1 MFNYLKWE
9 LRNYFYK
16 KYLWFGIIGLVFLLT
31 AIIPLRSDDFFSGL
45 IHIAFIMIIYIALFG
60 SFFVGAKKIVDT
72 FSKKTFLLES
82 MIPQSVKKI
91 LLSKFILGI
100 VLNLLYSLITI
111 IGFSIVI
118 VKGIGFENFMKGIS
132 EIFENIT
139 LWSFLRFS
147 FTYIL
152 STITFMSLVM
162 FGFVLAKVI
171 KPNGKGSK
179 VLGAIIWLLIVY
191 TIGWILASIN
201 IDIDNVELF
210 FDIVCIVI
218 SAIMYFAT
226 AWLIENKLEIYN

>member
-16 KYLWFGIIGLVFLLT
+16 KYLWFGIVGLVFFLT
-31 AIIPLRSDDFFSGL
+31 ALIPLTSNDFFSGL
-45 IHIAFIMIIYIALFG
+45 IHIAFIIIIYIALIG

-100 VLNLLYSLITI
+100 ILNLLYSIIAI

-118 VKGIGFENFMKGIS
+118 IKGAGFELFIEHLS
-132 EIFENIT
+132 ELLEDIT

-152 STITFMSLVM
+152 STITFMSLVT

-171 KPNGKGSK
+171 RPNGKGSK
-179 VLGAIIWLLIVY
+179 VLGAIIWLLLAY
-191 TIGWILASIN
+191 TIGWLLTYVDIN
-201 IDIDNVELF
+201 IDNLELF
-210 FDIVCIVI
+210 SDIVCIVI
-218 SAIMYFAT
+218 SSIMYFST